1 MENTRKYRYIRGIAS
16 LLFGCAIC
24 LFWGLYYPHHL
35 HYHEQFQL
43 FLFTPEYGIDK
54 CLHPGGIAE
63 YIAEFLTQFYYFAWA
78 GATILA
84 IVLVL
89 IQRQI
94 NWLAKQM
101 GASDFWYPLSF
112 LPSILL
118 WVFLCDEN
126 ALLAFP
132 VSITL
137 ALFALVIQRKT
148 AHSWGRIIYTLLMM
162 PVLYWVVGGGA
173 YFIFVIGV
181 AIGHCIKS
189 VPATYNKSYI
199 WIPIYILLGILCP
212 LLAQNLT
219 QYPLLSLM
227 TGIDYYRFPMI
238 VPNTLLV
245 VIATV
250 AITPGALALLPPPVK
265 STKAWMGIISTLL
278 LIGGGTWIHAAS
290 NPDKEEAMKY
300 DYLTRMKQWNKIIKA
315 AENKEPNSPFS
326 VTCLNLALAK
336 TGQLGDRMFHFY
348 QNGTEG
354 LIPTFQRDF
363 TSPLP
368 TSEIFYHLGMINSS
382 QRYMFEA
389 MEAIPDYKKSG
400 RAYMRLAETNLIN
413 GQYAVAAKY
422 LRALQHTLFYKKWAT
437 NAMSY
442 LNNDE
447 KIEKHP
453 EWGWLR
459 KARYTEDF
467 LFSDTEMDVMLG
479 LLLQHNK
486 SNRMAFEYM
495 LAYVLQKK
503 DLERFMKYYPLGK
516 DLGYNHIPISYQE
529 ALIFIWTQQHPNFQ
543 GLPWSISRNVL
554 EGVSEF
560 ARVYMTQKDSEPI
573 LRPKYEKT
581 FWYYLLFRK

>member
-84 IVLVL
+84 IVIVL

-148 AHSWGRIIYTLLMM
+148 AHSWGRIIYTRLMM

-181 AIGHCIKS
+181 IIGHCIKS

-212 LLAQNLT
+212 LLAQSLT

-265 STKAWMGIISTLL
+265 STKAWM
-278 LIGGGTWIHAAS
+278 
-290 NPDKEEAMKY
+290 
-300 DYLTRMKQWNKIIKA
+300 
-315 AENKEPNSPFS
+315 

-437 NAMSY
+437 HAMSY

>member
-173 YFIFVIGV
+173 LF
-181 AIGHCIKS
+181 H
-189 VPATYNKSYI
+189 
-199 WIPIYILLGILCP
+199 LR
-212 LLAQNLT
+212 
-219 QYPLLSLM
+219 
-227 TGIDYYRFPMI
+227 YR
-238 VPNTLLV
+238 
-245 VIATV
+245 
-250 AITPGALALLPPPVK
+250 
-265 STKAWMGIISTLL
+265 S
-278 LIGGGTWIHAAS
+278 S
-290 NPDKEEAMKY
+290 N
-300 DYLTRMKQWNKIIKA
+300 
-315 AENKEPNSPFS
+315 
-326 VTCLNLALAK
+326 
-336 TGQLGDRMFHFY
+336 
-348 QNGTEG
+348 
-354 LIPTFQRDF
+354 
-363 TSPLP
+363 
-368 TSEIFYHLGMINSS
+368 
-382 QRYMFEA
+382 
-389 MEAIPDYKKSG
+389 
-400 RAYMRLAETNLIN
+400 
-413 GQYAVAAKY
+413 
-422 LRALQHTLFYKKWAT
+422 RALHQIRT
-437 NAMSY
+437 NSIQQILYMDSY
-442 LNNDE
+442 L
-447 KIEKHP
+447 H
-453 EWGWLR
+453 
-459 KARYTEDF
+459 
-467 LFSDTEMDVMLG
+467 
-479 LLLQHNK
+479 
-486 SNRMAFEYM
+486 
-495 LAYVLQKK
+495 LAWNP
-503 DLERFMKYYPLGK
+503 MP
-516 DLGYNHIPISYQE
+516 PIGTKPH
-529 ALIFIWTQQHPNFQ
+529 AI
-543 GLPWSISRNVL
+543 SI
-554 EGVSEF
+554 
-560 ARVYMTQKDSEPI
+560 A
-573 LRPKYEKT
+573 
-581 FWYYLLFRK
+581 

>member
-94 NWLAKQM
+94 NWLAQQM
-101 GASDFWYPLSF
+101 GASDFWYPFSF

-137 ALFALVIQRKT
+137 ALFALIIQRKIT
-148 AHSWGRIIYTLLMM
+148 HPWGRIIYTLLIM
-162 PVLYWVVGGGA
+162 PVLYWIVGGGA

-181 AIGHCIKS
+181 AIGHCIKP
-189 VPATYNKSYI
+189 VPIVSNKSYI

-212 LLAQNLT
+212 LLAQSLT

-238 VPNTLLV
+238 VPNTLLL

-250 AITPGALALLPPPVK
+250 AITPGALYFP
-265 STKAWMGIISTLL
+265 
-278 LIGGGTWIHAAS
+278 
-290 NPDKEEAMKY
+290 
-300 DYLTRMKQWNKIIKA
+300 
-315 AENKEPNSPFS
+315 
-326 VTCLNLALAK
+326 
-336 TGQLGDRMFHFY
+336 
-348 QNGTEG
+348 
-354 LIPTFQRDF
+354 
-363 TSPLP
+363 
-368 TSEIFYHLGMINSS
+368 
-382 QRYMFEA
+382 
-389 MEAIPDYKKSG
+389 
-400 RAYMRLAETNLIN
+400 
-413 GQYAVAAKY
+413 
-422 LRALQHTLFYKKWAT
+422 
-437 NAMSY
+437 
-442 LNNDE
+442 
-447 KIEKHP
+447 HP
-453 EWGWLR
+453 
-459 KARYTEDF
+459 
-467 LFSDTEMDVMLG
+467 
-479 LLLQHNK
+479 
-486 SNRMAFEYM
+486 
-495 LAYVLQKK
+495 
-503 DLERFMKYYPLGK
+503 
-516 DLGYNHIPISYQE
+516 
-529 ALIFIWTQQHPNFQ
+529 
-543 GLPWSISRNVL
+543 
-554 EGVSEF
+554 
-560 ARVYMTQKDSEPI
+560 
-573 LRPKYEKT
+573 
-581 FWYYLLFRK
+581 

>member
-181 AIGHCIKS
+181 IIGHCIKS

-238 VPNTLLV
+238 VPNTLLL

-290 NPDKEEAMKY
+290 NSDKEEAMKY
-300 DYLTRMKQWNKIIKA
+300 DYLTRMKQWNQIIKA

-437 NAMSY
+437 NAM
-442 LNNDE
+442 
-447 KIEKHP
+447 I
-453 EWGWLR
+453 
-459 KARYTEDF
+459 T
-467 LFSDTEMDVMLG
+467 
-479 LLLQHNK
+479 
-486 SNRMAFEYM
+486 
-495 LAYVLQKK
+495 
-503 DLERFMKYYPLGK
+503 MK
-516 DLGYNHIPISYQE
+516 
-529 ALIFIWTQQHPNFQ
+529 
-543 GLPWSISRNVL
+543 R
-554 EGVSEF
+554 
-560 ARVYMTQKDSEPI
+560 
-573 LRPKYEKT
+573 
-581 FWYYLLFRK
+581 